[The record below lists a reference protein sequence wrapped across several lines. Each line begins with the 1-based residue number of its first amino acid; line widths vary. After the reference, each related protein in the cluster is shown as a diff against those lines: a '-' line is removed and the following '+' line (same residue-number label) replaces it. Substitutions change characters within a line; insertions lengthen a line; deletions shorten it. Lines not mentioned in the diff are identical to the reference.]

1 MASRTGTPR
10 ATGDD
15 QRFTRDTSRGAG
27 ADSIDDATG
36 PAATEAR
43 AGEKPGLFAA
53 LKLAFKNFRE
63 HNMTDRGAALTYFLV
78 MSFFPALLVGI
89 SLLGFFGA
97 QSTVTDSVGYLRD
110 AGAPS
115 EIVGV
120 VESSLTNLI
129 SQSSGKAL
137 LPLIL
142 GILLGLNAA
151 SGAFGAAGRALNVAF
166 DEDED
171 RGFVKKKGTQLF
183 FTAIVIVLALISLVS
198 VLLGGGVAKSLF
210 GYIGLGETAGTI
222 WTFARWPVALLSTML
237 IFGIIYAFAPDIRN
251 EKFKFIS
258 PGAVAGVLVWIV
270 ASALFFLYVRNFSNY
285 SATYGS
291 FATPVILLLWL
302 YVTSLAFLFG
312 GELNAVYERLLHGKP
327 KTKTV
332 EAGEEA

>member
-10 ATGDD
+10 DTGDAA
-15 QRFTRDTSRGAG
+15 RFSRDPSGAAG
-27 ADSIDDATG
+27 ADSIDDAPG
-36 PAATEAR
+36 RQATEAR

-53 LKLAFKNFRE
+53 LKLAFKNFRA

-78 MSFFPALLVGI
+78 MSFFPALLVGV
-89 SLLGFFGA
+89 SLLGFFGQ
-97 QSTVTDSVGYLRD
+97 QSTILNATNYLQD
-110 AGAPS
+110 AGAPES
-115 EIVGV
+115 IVGV
-120 VESSLTNLI
+120 VRSSLENLI
-129 SQSSGKAL
+129 NQSGGKAL

-142 GILLGLNAA
+142 GIALGLNAA

-183 FTAIVIVLALISLVS
+183 FTAIVIVLALISLIS
-198 VLLGGGVAKSLF
+198 VLLGGGVAKDLF
-210 GYIGLGETAGTI
+210 GYIGLGDTAGTI
-222 WTFARWPVALLSTML
+222 WTFARWPIALLSTML
-237 IFGIIYAFAPDIRN
+237 IFGLIYAFAPDIRN
-251 EKFKFIS
+251 EKFRFIS
-258 PGAVAGVLVWIV
+258 PGAVVGVLVWIV

-312 GELNAVYERLLHGKP
+312 GELNAVYERLQHGKP
-327 KTKTV
+327 KTRTV
-332 EAGEEA
+332 EAGDEA

>member
-1 MASRTGTPR
+1 MASRTGTPG

-15 QRFTRDTSRGAG
+15 QRFSRDPSRASG
-27 ADSIDDATG
+27 ADSIDDAPG
-36 PAATEAR
+36 RAATEAR

-78 MSFFPALLVGI
+78 MSLFPALLVGI

-97 QSTVTDSVGYLRD
+97 QSTVTNAVGYLRD
-110 AGAPS
+110 AGAPQ

-120 VESSLTNLI
+120 VESSLTNLV

-142 GILLGLNAA
+142 GIALGLNAA

-166 DEDED
+166 DEGEE
-171 RGFVKKKGTQLF
+171 RGFVKKKGTQIF
-183 FTAIVIVLALISLVS
+183 FTLILIVLALISLIS
-198 VLLGGGVAKSLF
+198 VLLGGDVAKSLF
-210 GYIGLGETAGTI
+210 GYIGLGDAVGSI
-222 WTFARWPVALLSTML
+222 WIYARWAVALVSTML
-237 IFGIIYAFAPDIRN
+237 IFGLIYAFAPDISN

-258 PGAVAGVLVWIV
+258 PGAVVGVLVWII

-291 FATPVILLLWL
+291 FATPVIVLLWL

-312 GELNAVYERLLHGKP
+312 GELNAVYERLQHGKP
-327 KTKTV
+327 RTKTV

>member
-1 MASRTGTPR
+1 MASSSSSTESPR
-10 ATGDD
+10 L
-15 QRFTRDTSRGAG
+15 TREGASG

-36 PAATEAR
+36 PAARQAR

-78 MSFFPALLVGI
+78 MSLFPALLVGV

-97 QSTVTDSVGYLRD
+97 QSTITDSVTYLRD
-110 AGAPS
+110 AGAPP
-115 EIVGV
+115 EIVGTV
-120 VESSLTNLI
+120 RSALDNLI
-129 SQSSGKAL
+129 NQSSGKAL

-142 GILLGLNAA
+142 GIVLGLNAA

-171 RGFVKKKGTQLF
+171 RGFVKKKGTQIG
-183 FTAIVIVLALISLVS
+183 FTAVVIVLAVISLVS
-198 VLLGGGVAKSLF
+198 VLLGGGVATDLF
-210 GYIGLGETAGTI
+210 GAIGLGEVMGTI
-222 WTFARWPVALLSTML
+222 WTFARWPIAIVSTML

-251 EKFKFIS
+251 EKFRFIS
-258 PGAVAGVLVWIV
+258 PGAVAGVLIWII

-291 FATPVILLLWL
+291 FATPIILLLWL

-312 GELNAVYERLLHGKP
+312 GELNAVYERLQHGKP

-332 EAGEEA
+332 ESGQEA